1 LIGLDRKN
9 PIWSVNGSWI
19 GTSIDL
25 PRKGA
30 RSPTRAAATEDALAA
45 KEHKDKSLCW
55 FCLRSLHSFAANQL
69 WLRLATLGDI
79 AQLYRMETL
88 FQKLII

>member
-1 LIGLDRKN
+1 
-9 PIWSVNGSWI
+9 
-19 GTSIDL
+19 
-25 PRKGA
+25 
-30 RSPTRAAATEDALAA
+30 
-45 KEHKDKSLCW
+45 
-55 FCLRSLHSFAANQL
+55 LHSFAANQL